1 MDLVHILS
9 PEDIEDPHATLQNK
23 WGVEGNFE
31 LFIVIA
37 LFHDRLCSC
46 IAVQPDHVQG
56 LGATII
62 QDKTKMV
69 GCDICPSHACRPN
82 SDLPRGTLKMPIPC
96 FMHLSLA
103 NSLVA

>member
-23 WGVEGNFE
+23 WGVESNFE

-56 LGATII
+56 LGLRCHNHSG
-62 QDKTKMV
+62 QNKN
-69 GCDICPSHACRPN
+69 GW
-82 SDLPRGTLKMPIPC
+82 L
-96 FMHLSLA
+96 
-103 NSLVA
+103 